1 MIDPSVEERIR
12 KSFEKQAL
20 MRTIGATISAI
31 AEGTVEIS
39 LSMRADLTQQHGF
52 LHAAI
57 VTAILDSACGYAALT
72 LMPPDSEVMSVEFKV
87 NLLRP
92 AAGDHF
98 VARAKVKRAGKTLTV
113 TEADCFTLRNGTETI
128 IATMLGTMIRVATES
143 D

>member
-1 MIDPSVEERIR
+1 MIDPSVEERVR
-12 KSFEKQAL
+12 TSFERQAL
-20 MRTIGATISAI
+20 MRTIGAKISAI

-39 LSMRADLTQQHGF
+39 LSMRPDLTQQHGF
-52 LHAAI
+52 LHAAV

-72 LMPPDSEVMSVEFKV
+72 MMPPGSEVMSVEFKV

-113 TEADCFTLRNGTETI
+113 TEADCFTFRNGKETI
-128 IATMLGTMIRVATES
+128 VATMLGTMIRVTGES